1 MGEPHLTS
9 LDIFM
14 ESENAV
20 IAGECKLTEKEFGQC
35 SYYTKWKCDGNYTK
49 KESGYF
55 CPLEK
60 RGVLYWE
67 KIPEIFDLQNNREY
81 SPCPIREFYQLYR
94 VILAAGAYPIPKNS
108 RKERIALFIYDER
121 NPQWAKRGNIRKV
134 ILKTASKI
142 KLPHLKIKLLSWQQ
156 LVFKL
161 NQEPEMNDL
170 VFWLNDKYGIVPL
183 SSPND
188 PDL

>member
-1 MGEPHLTS
+1 MQLLP
-9 LDIFM
+9 
-14 ESENAV
+14 ENANLRKRNSDSV
-20 IAGECKLTEKEFGQC
+20 LIIP
-35 SYYTKWKCDGNYTK
+35 SGNVTGTTLK
-49 KESGYF
+49 KF

-94 VILAAGAYPIPKNS
+94 VILVAEVYPIPENS